1 MDDSELQAIRQ
12 ARLAE
17 LQKRQQQAGGAS
29 SSASPSGNG
38 AQAADASRQASE
50 DDARAAMIA
59 QILTPTARERLS
71 RIRIVK
77 QQKAKGVEDL
87 LIQMARTGQIQNR
100 VDEDELIS
108 LLDQISKQET
118 KQNETKIVYQTRR
131 YNAYDSDDDDLDL

>member
-17 LQKRQQQAGGAS
+17 LQRRQGSAPRPPQNSAGGAG
-29 SSASPSGNG
+29 ASDE
-38 AQAADASRQASE
+38 QRASE

-87 LIQMARTGQIQNR
+87 LIQMARTGQIRNR
-100 VDEDELIS
+100 VDESELIS
-108 LLDQISKQET
+108 LLDQISKEET
-118 KQNETKIVYQTRR
+118 KAHETKIVYQTRR
-131 YNAYDSDDDDLDL
+131 YELDDSDDDLDNL